1 MTAAN
6 DPPPDG
12 RITTERLD
20 RIFAIGIDRPK
31 KLNGFSPK
39 MLIELAE
46 AFTAFERDEAAWV
59 GLLYAHGANFT
70 AGLELDKV
78 APFMRERGSVF
89 PMGSIDPLSLRPPIR
104 TKPLVCAVQGICFTL
119 GIELML
125 AADIVIAAEDCR
137 FAQIEVKRGIM
148 PAGGATV
155 RMVERAGW
163 GNAQRY
169 LLTGDE
175 FGAAEALRLGFVQE
189 VVPAGTQK
197 EPRFGAGRGHRR
209 AGAAGRARLARLLA
223 HRRRSRPAR
232 RHPRVQRP
240 AGPADGDGGRR
251 RRACARSWNGAR
263 AGSLGGEKAGG
274 MRIHYMSDVHLE
286 FGALDKPLPQGRR
299 GHPGRRHHA
308 AGGHG
313 SGQDGRQRATRSRV
327 DAAVFRCGP
336 AQLRTGVL
344 PDGQPRALRLLHRRV
359 RRTPSGTTFPA

>member
-12 RITTERLD
+12 RITAQRLE
-20 RIFAIGIDRPK
+20 RIFAIGIDRPQ
-31 KLNGFSPK
+31 KLNGFSPN

-59 GLLYAHGANFT
+59 GLLYAHGPNFT

-78 APFMRERGSVF
+78 APFMRERGTVF
-89 PMGSIDPLSLRPPIR
+89 PVGSVDPLSLRPPIR
-104 TKPLVCAVQGICFTL
+104 SKPVVCAVQGICFTL

-125 AADIVIAAEDCR
+125 AADIVVAADDCR

-189 VVPAGTQK
+189 VVPAGTEKARALELARVIAEQAPLAVRASLASSRSAVDHGPHVAIRDFNALQSPLMAT
-197 EPRFGAGRGHRR
+197 EDAAEGMRSFVERR
-209 AGAAGRARLARLLA
+209 AGRFAGR
-223 HRRRSRPAR
+223 
-232 RHPRVQRP
+232 
-240 AGPADGDGGRR
+240 
-251 RRACARSWNGAR
+251 
-263 AGSLGGEKAGG
+263 
-274 MRIHYMSDVHLE
+274 
-286 FGALDKPLPQGRR
+286 
-299 GHPGRRHHA
+299 
-308 AGGHG
+308 
-313 SGQDGRQRATRSRV
+313 
-327 DAAVFRCGP
+327 
-336 AQLRTGVL
+336 
-344 PDGQPRALRLLHRRV
+344 
-359 RRTPSGTTFPA
+359 

>member
-1 MTAAN
+1 MTAAT
-6 DPPPDG
+6 DTPADG
-12 RITTERLD
+12 RITTERLG
-20 RIFAIGIDRPK
+20 RVFAIGIDRPK

-39 MLIELAE
+39 MLVELAE
-46 AFTAFERDEAAWV
+46 AYTAFERDEEAWV
-59 GLLYAHGANFT
+59 GLLFAHGDNFT

-78 APFMRERGSVF
+78 APVMRERGTVF
-89 PMGSIDPLSLRPPIR
+89 PSAPSIRCRCGRRSAPSRWS
-104 TKPLVCAVQGICFTL
+104 CAVQGICFTL

-125 AADIVIAAEDCR
+125 AADIVVAADDCR

-189 VVPAGTQK
+189 VVPAGQQK
-197 EPRFGAGRGHRR
+197 ERALEHRAGHRR

-240 AGPADGDGGRR
+240 AGAADGDRGRR
-251 RRACARSWNGAR
+251 RGRALVRRAPQRAVRRGGGAACAS
-263 AGSLGGEKAGG
+263 
-274 MRIHYMSDVHLE
+274 
-286 FGALDKPLPQGRR
+286 
-299 GHPGRRHHA
+299 
-308 AGGHG
+308 
-313 SGQDGRQRATRSRV
+313 
-327 DAAVFRCGP
+327 
-336 AQLRTGVL
+336 
-344 PDGQPRALRLLHRRV
+344 
-359 RRTPSGTTFPA
+359 TT